1 MEILNKIK
9 NWIVDSHEWV
19 VDWLV
24 VLNPLLSERWISFG
38 EGILV
43 VLLLMWIF

>member
-24 VLNPLLSERWISFG
+24 GLNPFK
-38 EGILV
+38 
-43 VLLLMWIF
+43 